1 MNLCEPK
8 SIEKCLLNK
17 TSNKGIKMSFMC
29 NLNGLERTAL
39 IFCCTRASEFS
50 SSECFVL
57 DS

>member
-1 MNLCEPK
+1 MILCEPK

-39 IFCCTRASEFS
+39 IFCCIRASEFS